1 LQSANP
7 VRVLNSDRVFYWN
20 FNKNNKTAF
29 FKDFAYFRFMK
40 NIIIT
45 GTSRGIGYE
54 LALQF
59 ANAGHNV
66 LAISRKTPQAL
77 IENKN
82 ISCLS
87 VDLSDENEIQKVENF
102 LSQSWKKVDVIIH
115 NAGSLLLKPFSETT
129 QKDFEK
135 IYKVNVFGVAN
146 LTRACLPYLQK
157 GSHVVTISSMGGIQ
171 GSLKFAGLAAYSS
184 SKGAVITLS
193 ELLAEEYKE
202 RGIAFNVL
210 ALGAVQTEMLQ
221 EAFPGY
227 EAPISAEEMA
237 NYIFDFALTGNKYYN
252 GKVLQVSST
261 NP

>member
-1 LQSANP
+1 MSRF
-7 VRVLNSDRVFYWN
+7 VGIFY
-20 FNKNNKTAF
+20 FYKNH
-29 FKDFAYFRFMK
+29 YPMK

-59 ANAGHNV
+59 AAAGHNV
-66 LAISRKTPQAL
+66 LAISRKTPQTL
-77 IENKN
+77 IENPN
-82 ISCLS
+82 ITCLS
-87 VDLSDENEIQKVENF
+87 IDLSVEEDLKKVEQF
-102 LSQSWKKVDVIIH
+102 LAHTWKKVDVIIH
-115 NAGSLLLKPFSETT
+115 NAGSLLHKPFDQISAEE
-129 QKDFEK
+129 FES

-146 LTRACLPYLQK
+146 LTRTCIPFLQK

-171 GSLKFAGLAAYSS
+171 GSMKFAGLAAYSS

-210 ALGAVQTEMLQ
+210 ALGAVNTEMLQ

-227 EAPISAEEMA
+227 EAPLSAKEMA
-237 NYIFDFALTGNKYYN
+237 EYIFNFALTGNKYYN

-261 NP
+261 TP